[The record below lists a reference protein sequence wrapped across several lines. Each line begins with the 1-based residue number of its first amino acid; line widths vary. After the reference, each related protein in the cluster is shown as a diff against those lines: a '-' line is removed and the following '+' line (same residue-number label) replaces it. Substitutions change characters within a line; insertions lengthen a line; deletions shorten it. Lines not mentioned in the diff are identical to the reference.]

1 MTLEVSELLTKS
13 RRSLGAA
20 RRLYADGDFDFAV
33 SRAYYAMFYLA
44 EALLL
49 QRGLAFSRHGGVIA
63 ALQRQFVSGGQLA
76 QGHHAALQRAFDN
89 RNIADYD
96 VDPVTQ
102 EIASGTLADAEAFLR
117 AAEPLLA

>member
-1 MTLEVSELLTKS
+1 MTPEVSELLTKS
-13 RRSLGAA
+13 RRSLLAG
-20 RRLYADGDFDFAV
+20 RRLYEDGDFDFAV

-76 QGHHAALQRAFDN
+76 QAHHAALQRAFDN
-89 RNIADYD
+89 RNIADYG
-96 VDPVTQ
+96 VDPVAQ
-102 EIASGTLADAEAFLR
+102 EVATTTLADA
-117 AAEPLLA
+117 